1 MLLLT
6 SVNSL
11 AQNACA
17 CIFYNEGAVLSCE
30 SGNCSQGR
38 LVNCINQGGT
48 WYNGAGQVPAG
59 MTACDFFLPVTLSD
73 FKGFNSGDR
82 NVITWATESEL
93 NNDHFTLEKSS
104 DGVKWDLLHY
114 VKGGGTTS
122 QKREYTVVDNKPSVI
137 TYYRLFQF
145 DTDGEQNDL
154 GVISVTRK
162 GEAKVLKIYN
172 LLGQEVNESYGG
184 VKVYLYSD
192 GTYKKGL

>member
-38 LVNCINQGGT
+38 LVSCINQGGT

-104 DGVKWDLLHY
+104 DGLKWDLLLY

-122 QKREYTVVDNKPSVI
+122 QKREYTVVDTKPSVI

-145 DTDGEQNDL
+145 DTDGAQNNL
-154 GVISVTRK
+154 GVISVVRK
-162 GEAKVLKIYN
+162 EKVKVEKIYN
-172 LLGQEVNESYGG
+172 LLGQEVNESYEG

>member
-1 MLLLT
+1 MKKLLFIMLLLT

-73 FKGFNSGDR
+73 FKGFNS
-82 NVITWATESEL
+82 ICFPA
-93 NNDHFTLEKSS
+93 
-104 DGVKWDLLHY
+104 
-114 VKGGGTTS
+114 GGERGICIPL
-122 QKREYTVVDNKPSVI
+122 RMP
-137 TYYRLFQF
+137 LFIRYF
-145 DTDGEQNDL
+145 
-154 GVISVTRK
+154 
-162 GEAKVLKIYN
+162 AK
-172 LLGQEVNESYGG
+172 
-184 VKVYLYSD
+184 
-192 GTYKKGL
+192 